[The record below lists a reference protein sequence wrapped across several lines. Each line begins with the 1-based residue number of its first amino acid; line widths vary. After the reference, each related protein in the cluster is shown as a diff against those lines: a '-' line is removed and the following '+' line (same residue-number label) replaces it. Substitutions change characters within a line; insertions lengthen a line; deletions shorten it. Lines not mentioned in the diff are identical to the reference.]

1 LEVLVKPEDTS
12 GLGRDSVSFKKRNP
26 HLFPQQGN
34 PELLKALGSL
44 MKDDAPPLKPILA
57 SVVIA
62 PTTEGKRQTFTI
74 PIEPVPAP
82 RMTRRDKWL
91 KPRRPCV
98 QRYFDYREALQKA
111 VGDIP
116 TVPDEVHCRFTF
128 SMPESWT
135 KKRRLEM
142 NGKPH
147 RQRPDGD
154 NCVKAGLDAL
164 FLEDGGVWKGEFE
177 KRWAETGSVEITMVW
192 R

>member
-1 LEVLVKPEDTS
+1 VAGVKIPGNPS
-12 GLGRDSVSFKKRNP
+12 ASFKKLNP
-26 HLFPQQGN
+26 HLFGGSVPVD
-34 PELLKALGSL
+34 ELQRGLNEIG
-44 MKDDAPPLKPILA
+44 KPMFV
-57 SVVIA
+57 SVAVEPA
-62 PTTEGKRQTFTI
+62 TEDKRKTFTI

-116 TVPDEVHCRFTF
+116 TVPDEIHCRFTF
-128 SMPESWT
+128 SMPESWAK
-135 KKRRLEM
+135 KKRQESV
-142 NGKPH
+142 GGAH

-154 NCVKAGLDAL
+154 NLTKAIQDAL
-164 FLEDGGVWKGEFE
+164 FLEDGGVWKGSFE
-177 KRWAETGSVEITMVW
+177 KRWGTTGSVEITMVW